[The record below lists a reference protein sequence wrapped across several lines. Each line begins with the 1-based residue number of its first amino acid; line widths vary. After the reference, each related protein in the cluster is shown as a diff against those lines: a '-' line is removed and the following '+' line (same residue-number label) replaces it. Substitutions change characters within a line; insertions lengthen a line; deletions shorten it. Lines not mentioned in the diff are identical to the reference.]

1 MKVELFPVDALAP
14 GHVREVTVGRI
25 SIAVVRKADGTFR
38 ALLNRCPHQGGALS
52 DGRTEPLI
60 EGSELGEYVLS
71 TGHEVVRCPLHQWEF
86 DVDTGQNP
94 ADPRRYQVRSYE
106 VSVSGGRVFLDDR
119 R

>member
-1 MKVELFPVDALAP
+1 MKVELFPVDTLAP
-14 GHVREVTVGRI
+14 GQVREVTVGRL
-25 SIAVVRKADGTFR
+25 SLAVVRKADGTFR
-38 ALLNRCPHQGGALS
+38 ALNNRCPHQGGPLA

-71 TGHEVVRCPLHQWEF
+71 DCSEVIRCPLHQWEF
-86 DVDTGQNP
+86 DVDTGKNP
-94 ADPRRYQVRSYE
+94 ADPHRYQVRSYE